1 VGLGQAYLF
10 VVPEYQRG
18 DQECAGLPWRGVAEQ
33 AGGIRRLRRIAAGA
47 RAVQALT
54 QVVVALGM
62 IQLTRAVH
70 IPLINRA
77 VSAGGP
83 FESEARLDASAMTM
97 LDDLFYRVAV
107 CGSPRQP
114 QADRHEEKG
123 IHERVVIDPIVRHR
137 GRGAEQGA

>member
-1 VGLGQAYLF
+1 VGF
-10 VVPEYQRG
+10 VGY
-18 DQECAGLPWRGVAEQ
+18 
-33 AGGIRRLRRIAAGA
+33 GGIAAGA

-54 QVVVALGM
+54 PVVVALGM
-62 IQLTRAVH
+62 IPLTRAVH

-97 LDDLFYRVAV
+97 LDDLFYRVAE

-114 QADRHEEKG
+114 QADRHEERG